1 MPVIHQIIE
10 GYAFSGCEFL
20 KKVSLPSSLRV
31 IEQGAFSDC
40 GIEEI
45 FIPDG
50 VEVIGRN
57 AFMDCK
63 ELKSVRLP
71 NTLLSLDIAFNGCKS
86 LEKVILP
93 DEIYINEGW
102 FDYEEKMKISIIK
115 EKKETNDTRGVK

>member
-1 MPVIHQIIE
+1 
-10 GYAFSGCEFL
+10 
-20 KKVSLPSSLRV
+20 
-31 IEQGAFSDC
+31 
-40 GIEEI
+40 
-45 FIPDG
+45 
-50 VEVIGRN
+50 
-57 AFMDCK
+57 MDCK

-115 EKKETNDTRGVK
+115 EKKETNDTRVVK